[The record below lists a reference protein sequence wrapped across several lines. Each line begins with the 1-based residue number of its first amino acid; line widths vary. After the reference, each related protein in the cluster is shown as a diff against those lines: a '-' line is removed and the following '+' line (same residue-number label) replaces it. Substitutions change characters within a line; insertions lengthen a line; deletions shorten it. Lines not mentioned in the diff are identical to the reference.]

1 MAAPGGASVKPGRRT
16 HLRVERG
23 YDMRPNEPQDK
34 EQLPPARGG
43 GRTSRYSLTFV
54 CALSLLAGC
63 IAALA
68 LHHATQGT
76 PEVLQD
82 VARRGNDAGRGA
94 ETRAETVERGVSAVA
109 IAEDAET
116 SAAGVG
122 PGDSTRDGAGASPV
136 RVRKAQAGSGGAEE
150 KGRADRRPRVA
161 RSYVRASREGT
172 ASGGR
177 GVAGHTVRGVKKTG
191 EVIGKT
197 FGKIGGVFHD

>member
-1 MAAPGGASVKPGRRT
+1 MAASGGASVKPGRPI
-16 HLRVERG
+16 HLRIERG

-34 EQLPPARGG
+34 EQRPSARGG
-43 GRTSRYSLTFV
+43 GLASRYSLTVV

-76 PEVLQD
+76 PEVQD
-82 VARRGNDAGRGA
+82 VARTSTEAGREA
-94 ETRAETVERGVSAVA
+94 ETRAETVERGMSAVILA
-109 IAEDAET
+109 DDAET
-116 SAAGVG
+116 SAAGVR
-122 PGDSTRDGAGASPV
+122 PGDSTKNGAGASPV